1 MTSLHVEPLT
11 WLAAPL
17 GGENPQATFRDP
29 APDMPVVAK
38 DSLPRQ
44 FAATIGKGCGRRV
57 LPYRLQD
64 RYGRERKPREFAA
77 VILENDKLKATFL
90 PELGGRLISL
100 IHKANNREM
109 LYNNPVFQPANL
121 SLRDAWFA
129 GGIEWNIGQFGHAYH
144 TYSPIFAAAI
154 PGLSGSRALRLYNFE
169 RCKGGLLWQID
180 FHLPP
185 GADYL
190 YAFTRVIN
198 PRKEPLDMYWWSNV
212 AVPEPSG
219 LRVLAPADKAVYV
232 DYSCGGAGL
241 AYGQAKLPG
250 LPTLGGR
257 DGTYPANYPFTSE
270 FFFQC
275 KKADLPWEAA
285 LDQSGSG
292 FIEASTQPLYSRK
305 LFVWGMHQGGSHW
318 KDFLSNPGAAYIEIQ
333 AGLAPSQQ
341 HTVRM
346 AGNSQ
351 KCWTQAFGLVKADSA
366 KVHGADWTTAWQAVD
381 GELKRSLTA
390 EALQDIQKQCGPLAD
405 AAPEALLYT
414 GSGWGALEAIRRR
427 VKMEPIQ
434 FPKAF
439 AFPEATLG
447 EEQQRWMRLL
457 YRGDFPEQ
465 APSAVPGE
473 WMIQPEWQALLEQ
486 SVVEDRGDAGR
497 HGGRPSMSLPGVDAS
512 GGPGSVPAAGHCRVE
527 KRSSNWFALLHL
539 GVMRM
544 ESFDMEGAKAA
555 WEESLALAPSPWAH
569 RNLAVLAQRCLQVDA
584 ALEHYRKAWALASVT
599 GTPDVSFAI
608 EALFAML
615 DAGQVDEAWRFHEAL
630 PAGLRG
636 VDAIRLAAAKI
647 AFARGDMATV
657 EAALDADYAS
667 IREGAR
673 DLTELWFGFQAKK
686 LAAAKGLSDDDA
698 LQEARASCPP
708 PYRIDFRVVV

>member
-1 MTSLHVEPLT
+1 MTSLRVESYS

-38 DSLPRQ
+38 DSLPRE

-64 RYGRERKPREFAA
+64 RYGRERKPRDFKA

-90 PELGGRLISL
+90 PELGGRLMSL
-100 IHKANNREM
+100 IHKADNREL

-121 SLRDAWFA
+121 AIRDAWFA
-129 GGIEWNIGQFGHAYH
+129 GGIEWNVGQFGHAYH
-144 TYSPIFAAAI
+144 TCAPVFAAVI
-154 PGLSGSRALRLYNFE
+154 PGLDGSRALRLYNFE

-198 PRKEPLDMYWWSNV
+198 PRKEPVDMYWWSNV
-212 AVPEPSG
+212 AVPEPAG

-232 DYSCGGAGL
+232 DYSCGGSGL
-241 AYGQAKLPG
+241 AYGQARLPG
-250 LPTLGGR
+250 LPTLDGA

-275 KKADLPWEAA
+275 RQADLPWEAA
-285 LDQSGSG
+285 LDKTGSG

-305 LFVWGMHQGGSHW
+305 LFCWGMHQGGRHW
-318 KDFLSNPGAAYIEIQ
+318 KDYLSNPGAAYVEVQ

-341 HTVRM
+341 HTIRM
-346 AGNSQ
+346 DGNSR
-351 KCWTQAFGLVKADSA
+351 KCWTQAFGLMKADPV
-366 KVHGADWTTAWQAVD
+366 KVHGADWTAAWQAVD

-390 EALQDIQKQCGPLAD
+390 ESLQAIQTQCGLLAD
-405 AAPEALLYT
+405 AAPETILHA
-414 GSGWGALEAIRRR
+414 GDGWGALENFRRS
-427 VKMEPIQ
+427 VKVERIQ

-439 AFPEATLG
+439 AFPQETLG
-447 EEQQRWMRLL
+447 VEQQRWMQLL
-457 YRGDFPEQ
+457 QQGDFPDQ
-465 APSAVPGE
+465 PPTAVPGE
-473 WMIQPEWQALLEQ
+473 WMIQPEWQALLEK
-486 SVVEDRGDAGR
+486 
-497 HGGRPSMSLPGVDAS
+497 SL
-512 GGPGSVPAAGHCRVE
+512 E
-527 KRSSNWFALLHL
+527 RSRTWFALLHL

-544 ESFDMEGAKAA
+544 EAFDTEGAKAA
-555 WEESLALAPSPWAH
+555 WEESLALTPSPWAH
-569 RNLAVLAQRCLQVDA
+569 RNLAVLALRNSQVDT
-584 ALEHYRKAWALASVT
+584 ALEHYRQAWVLAST
-599 GTPDVSFAI
+599 AGTPDVSFAI
-608 EALFAML
+608 ETLFAML
-615 DAGQVDEAWRFHEAL
+615 DAGRADEAWAFYKAL
-630 PAGLRG
+630 PSGHQA

-647 AFARGDMATV
+647 AFARDDLATV

-686 LAAAKGLSDDDA
+686 LVAAKGMTYDDA
-698 LQEARASCPP
+698 LRAASANCPP